1 MTLRH
6 LSIEKVRRRQ
16 ASFVIASDATQRQH
30 PPANQLQA
38 QSDSAKQ
45 NSDTIP
51 QLIESALSGKQRLQ
65 NR

>member
-1 MTLRH
+1 
-6 LSIEKVRRRQ
+6 VRRRQ